1 MIMVEPSSSSS
12 SSSSF
17 TWNWIYDVF
26 LSFRG
31 EDTRNGFTSNLY
43 HALDQKGIHTFIDDE
58 ELQKGEEI
66 TPALV
71 KAIQESRIAIVVFS
85 KNYASSAFCLDELAK
100 ILELLKLE
108 GRLVWPI
115 FYDVDPS
122 DVRHQKGSYAGALAK
137 HEERFQ
143 NDDNGKVQKWRNALR
158 EAANLSGSHFKPG
171 SLMKI
176 DKNNN
181 CVRMHDLIQDMGRE
195 IVRRESTSKPGKR
208 SRLWNDED
216 IVHVLENDMGSDR
229 VEVII
234 LHSSKRRVN
243 WNGKA
248 FKKMRNLKVLIFWDV
263 HFSVGPDHLP
273 NSLRVLEWDGYPSPS
288 LPSDFHPTKLFMLNL
303 CNSSLKLDNPLQI
316 SFKMLAT
323 AMHKWV
329 HS

>member
-1 MIMVEPSSSSS
+1 MKNGSRMMTMARYKNGGMLYVKQLICPVHISNQACFFNKEKISYVKQMLHVRGFHPEDG
-12 SSSSF
+12 
-17 TWNWIYDVF
+17 IDV
-26 LSFRG
+26 L
-31 EDTRNGFTSNLY
+31 
-43 HALDQKGIHTFIDDE
+43 ID
-58 ELQKGEEI
+58 
-66 TPALV
+66 
-71 KAIQESRIAIVVFS
+71 R
-85 KNYASSAFCLDELAK
+85 
-100 ILELLKLE
+100 
-108 GRLVWPI
+108 
-115 FYDVDPS
+115 
-122 DVRHQKGSYAGALAK
+122 
-137 HEERFQ
+137 
-143 NDDNGKVQKWRNALR
+143 
-158 EAANLSGSHFKPG
+158 

-303 CNSSLKLDNPLQI
+303 CNSSLKLDNPLQACII
-316 SFKMLAT
+316 SYYFTQSNMLIHLT
-323 AMHKWV
+323 ILCIKI
-329 HS
+329 SISCYEKISIKLIYNNN